1 MKVKMGWKLYLGNT
15 RNMHTSLF
23 GKFLRRRILGGQRK
37 RKVNVKLE
45 KYFVWREDG
54 R

>member
-37 RKVNVKLE
+37 REVNVKLE